1 MGNPQTAARGY
12 FQVARE
18 TVIVI
23 GKGVPRWSE
32 HTAYHDNSFGRTFY
46 ISPFDDSSFLFSVLR
61 VE

>member
-18 TVIVI
+18 SVIVMYQDC
-23 GKGVPRWSE
+23 SE
-32 HTAYHDNSFGRTFY
+32 HTAYHDNSFGRTFD
-46 ISPFDDSSFLFSVLR
+46 ISPFDDSSFLFSVMR